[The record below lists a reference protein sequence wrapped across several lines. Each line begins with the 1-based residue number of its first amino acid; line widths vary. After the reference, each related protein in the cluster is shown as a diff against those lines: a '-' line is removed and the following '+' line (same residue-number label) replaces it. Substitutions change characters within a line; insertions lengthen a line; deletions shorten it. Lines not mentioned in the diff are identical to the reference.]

1 MKPQDDE
8 PVSGTKKPSKPSR
21 TEEARRIV
29 EKYADDL
36 REILKKFRK
45 LSS

>member
-8 PVSGTKKPSKPSR
+8 PALGPEKPSKPSR

-29 EKYADDL
+29 EEYLDDI

-45 LSS
+45 PFN

>member
-1 MKPQDDE
+1 MRPQDDGPHE
-8 PVSGTKKPSKPSR
+8 KPSKPSR

-29 EKYADDL
+29 EEYAGDL

-45 LSS
+45 FLS